1 MDELR
6 TVDIKIIIPELG
18 TVNINDGGVPFY
30 IEKIKIIHQ
39 LKNTFTSCLSS
50 GFYGCEETL

>member
-1 MDELR
+1 M
-6 TVDIKIIIPELG
+6 TVDIKIIILELG